1 MNKKLFLKVKDL
13 CKDTGVS
20 EKCLKAITEKMGGSI
35 EDDSTDEEAIET
47 TANLIAE
54 VAKETQ
60 SEATRWAN
68 KKPNKSKE
76 EEEEEEGGNK
86 KPNSKTKP
94 EKEEEEEEGGNKKP
108 NSKTKPEK
116 EEEDETA
123 KEIAEL
129 KKKVADM
136 EAERSKGERSAAIAN
151 AMATHNIP
159 AKFRDRLAKS
169 ISDED
174 DIEETVKSMK
184 QDFITD
190 GLMTD
195 DSEGS
200 KGASEKQVDEAADG
214 LLESI
219 TVK

>member
-68 KKPNKSKE
+68 KKSNKSKE

-86 KPNSKTKP
+86 KPH
-94 EKEEEEEEGGNKKP
+94 
-108 NSKTKPEK
+108 SKTKPEK

-136 EAERSKGERSAAIAN
+136 EAERSKGERSAAIAK

>member
-47 TANLIAE
+47 TANLIAD

-60 SEATRWAN
+60 SEATRWAS
-68 KKPNKSKE
+68 KK
-76 EEEEEEGGNK
+76 G
-86 KPNSKTKP
+86 SKT
-94 EKEEEEEEGGNKKP
+94 E
-108 NSKTKPEK
+108 
-116 EEEDETA
+116 EEEDEEGQKKPKKKNESEEEDEKNDPQS

-129 KKKVADM
+129 KKQL
-136 EAERSKGERSAAIAN
+136 AEMKAAQSKGEREAAIAK
-151 AMATHNIP
+151 AMKDHNIP

-169 ISDED
+169 ISDEED
-174 DIEETVKSMK
+174 VDTAVAAMK
-184 QDFITD
+184 QDFITE

-200 KGASEKQVDEAADG
+200 KGASEKQVDEAADS

>member
-47 TANLIAE
+47 TANLIAD

-68 KKPNKSKE
+68 KKPNKSK
-76 EEEEEEGGNK
+76 
-86 KPNSKTKP
+86 
-94 EKEEEEEEGGNKKP
+94 EEEEEGGNKKP

-136 EAERSKGERSAAIAN
+136 EAERSKGERSAAIAK

>member
-1 MNKKLFLKVKDL
+1 
-13 CKDTGVS
+13 
-20 EKCLKAITEKMGGSI
+20 
-35 EDDSTDEEAIET
+35 
-47 TANLIAE
+47 
-54 VAKETQ
+54 
-60 SEATRWAN
+60 
-68 KKPNKSKE
+68 
-76 EEEEEEGGNK
+76 
-86 KPNSKTKP
+86 
-94 EKEEEEEEGGNKKP
+94 
-108 NSKTKPEK
+108 
-116 EEEDETA
+116 
-123 KEIAEL
+123 
-129 KKKVADM
+129 M
-136 EAERSKGERSAAIAN
+136 EAERSKGERSAAIAK

>member
-1 MNKKLFLKVKDL
+1 MNKRLFLKVKDL

-94 EKEEEEEEGGNKKP
+94 EKEEE
-108 NSKTKPEK
+108 
-116 EEEDETA
+116 DETA

-136 EAERSKGERSAAIAN
+136 EAERSKGERSAAIAK

>member
-94 EKEEEEEEGGNKKP
+94 EKEEE
-108 NSKTKPEK
+108 
-116 EEEDETA
+116 DETA

-136 EAERSKGERSAAIAN
+136 EAERSKGERSAAIAK

-174 DIEETVKSMK
+174 DIEEAVKSMK

>member
-68 KKPNKSKE
+68 KKGSKT
-76 EEEEEEGGNK
+76 EEEEEEGKK
-86 KPNSKTKP
+86 KPKP
-94 EKEEEEEEGGNKKP
+94 KKESEEEEEKNDP
-108 NSKTKPEK
+108 QS
-116 EEEDETA
+116 

-129 KKKVADM
+129 KKQLEEMKA
-136 EAERSKGERSAAIAN
+136 AQSKGERDAAIAK
-151 AMATHNIP
+151 AMKDHNIP

-169 ISDED
+169 ISDEED
-174 DIEETVKSMK
+174 VDTAVAAMK
-184 QDFITD
+184 QDFITE

-200 KGASEKQVDEAADG
+200 KGASEKQVDEAADD

>member
-20 EKCLKAITEKMGGSI
+20 EKYLKAITEKMGGSI

-94 EKEEEEEEGGNKKP
+94 EKEEE
-108 NSKTKPEK
+108 
-116 EEEDETA
+116 DETA

-136 EAERSKGERSAAIAN
+136 EAERSKGERSAAIAK

-200 KGASEKQVDEAADG
+200 MGASEKQVDEAADG

>member
-76 EEEEEEGGNK
+76 EEEEEEG
-86 KPNSKTKP
+86 
-94 EKEEEEEEGGNKKP
+94 EKP

-136 EAERSKGERSAAIAN
+136 EAERSKGERSAAIAK

-200 KGASEKQVDEAADG
+200 KGASEKQVDEAANG

>member
-47 TANLIAE
+47 TANLIAD

-68 KKPNKSKE
+68 KKPNKSKDE
-76 EEEEEEGGNK
+76 EEEEDEEGKK
-86 KPNSKTKP
+86 KPKTTKTKP
-94 EKEEEEEEGGNKKP
+94 EDEEEE
-108 NSKTKPEK
+108 
-116 EEEDETA
+116 DATA

-129 KKKVADM
+129 KKELADM
-136 EAERSKGERSAAIAN
+136 KAERSKGEHSAAIAK

-174 DIEETVKSMK
+174 DIEEAVKSMK
-184 QDFITD
+184 QDFITG

>member
-94 EKEEEEEEGGNKKP
+94 EKEEEE
-108 NSKTKPEK
+108 
-116 EEEDETA
+116 DETA

-136 EAERSKGERSAAIAN
+136 EAERSKGERSAAIAK

>member
-20 EKCLKAITEKMGGSI
+20 EKCLKAITEKMGGSM

-94 EKEEEEEEGGNKKP
+94 EKEEE
-108 NSKTKPEK
+108 
-116 EEEDETA
+116 DETA

-136 EAERSKGERSAAIAN
+136 EAERSKGERSAAIAK

-174 DIEETVKSMK
+174 DIEEAVKSMK

>member
-68 KKPNKSKE
+68 KKPNKS
-76 EEEEEEGGNK
+76 
-86 KPNSKTKP
+86 
-94 EKEEEEEEGGNKKP
+94 EEEEEEGGNKKP

-136 EAERSKGERSAAIAN
+136 EAERSKGERSAAIAK

>member
-68 KKPNKSKE
+68 KKGSKT
-76 EEEEEEGGNK
+76 EEEEEEGKRKPKPK
-86 KPNSKTKP
+86 KES
-94 EKEEEEEEGGNKKP
+94 EEEEEKNDP
-108 NSKTKPEK
+108 QS
-116 EEEDETA
+116 

-129 KKKVADM
+129 KKQLEEMKA
-136 EAERSKGERSAAIAN
+136 AQSKGERDAAIAK
-151 AMATHNIP
+151 AMKDHNIP

-169 ISDED
+169 ISDEED
-174 DIEETVKSMK
+174 VDTAVAAMK
-184 QDFITD
+184 QDFITE

-200 KGASEKQVDEAADG
+200 KGASEKQVDEAADD

>member
-68 KKPNKSKE
+68 KKPNKSE
-76 EEEEEEGGNK
+76 E
-86 KPNSKTKP
+86 
-94 EKEEEEEEGGNKKP
+94 EEEEEEGGNKKP

-136 EAERSKGERSAAIAN
+136 EAERSKGERSAAIAK

>member
-35 EDDSTDEEAIET
+35 EDDSADEEAIET

-94 EKEEEEEEGGNKKP
+94 EKEEE
-108 NSKTKPEK
+108 
-116 EEEDETA
+116 DETA

-136 EAERSKGERSAAIAN
+136 EAERSKGERSAAIAK

>member
-13 CKDTGVS
+13 SKDTGVS

-68 KKPNKSKE
+68 KKGSKTD
-76 EEEEEEGGNK
+76 EEEEEEGKK
-86 KPNSKTKP
+86 KPKP
-94 EKEEEEEEGGNKKP
+94 KKESEEEEKNDP
-108 NSKTKPEK
+108 QS
-116 EEEDETA
+116 

-129 KKKVADM
+129 KKQLEEMKA
-136 EAERSKGERSAAIAN
+136 AQSKGERDAAIAK
-151 AMATHNIP
+151 AMKDHNIP

-169 ISDED
+169 ISD
-174 DIEETVKSMK
+174 
-184 QDFITD
+184 
-190 GLMTD
+190 
-195 DSEGS
+195 
-200 KGASEKQVDEAADG
+200 
-214 LLESI
+214 
-219 TVK
+219 

>member
-47 TANLIAE
+47 TANLIAD

-60 SEATRWAN
+60 SEATRWAS
-68 KKPNKSKE
+68 KK
-76 EEEEEEGGNK
+76 G
-86 KPNSKTKP
+86 SKT
-94 EKEEEEEEGGNKKP
+94 E
-108 NSKTKPEK
+108 
-116 EEEDETA
+116 EEEDEEGKKKPKKKNESEEEDEKNDPQS

-129 KKKVADM
+129 KKQL
-136 EAERSKGERSAAIAN
+136 AEMKAAQSKGEREAAIAK
-151 AMATHNIP
+151 AMKDHNIP

-169 ISDED
+169 ISDEED
-174 DIEETVKSMK
+174 VDTAVATMK
-184 QDFITD
+184 QDFITE

-200 KGASEKQVDEAADG
+200 KGASEKQVDEAADS

>member
-13 CKDTGVS
+13 CTDTGVS

-94 EKEEEEEEGGNKKP
+94 EKEEE
-108 NSKTKPEK
+108 
-116 EEEDETA
+116 DETA

-136 EAERSKGERSAAIAN
+136 EAERSKGERSAAIAK

>member
-47 TANLIAE
+47 IANLIAE

-76 EEEEEEGGNK
+76 
-86 KPNSKTKP
+86 
-94 EKEEEEEEGGNKKP
+94 EEEEEEGGNKKP

-136 EAERSKGERSAAIAN
+136 EAERSKGERSAAIAK

>member
-76 EEEEEEGGNK
+76 EEEE
-86 KPNSKTKP
+86 
-94 EKEEEEEEGGNKKP
+94 GGNKKP

-136 EAERSKGERSAAIAN
+136 EAERSKGERSAAIAK

>member
-47 TANLIAE
+47 AANLIAE

-76 EEEEEEGGNK
+76 
-86 KPNSKTKP
+86 
-94 EKEEEEEEGGNKKP
+94 EEEEEEGGNKKP

-136 EAERSKGERSAAIAN
+136 EAERSKGERSAAIAK

>member
-47 TANLIAE
+47 TANLIAD

-76 EEEEEEGGNK
+76 
-86 KPNSKTKP
+86 
-94 EKEEEEEEGGNKKP
+94 EEEEEEGGNKKP

-136 EAERSKGERSAAIAN
+136 EAERSKGERSAAIAK

>member
-86 KPNSKTKP
+86 KPNS
-94 EKEEEEEEGGNKKP
+94 E
-108 NSKTKPEK
+108 TKPEK

-136 EAERSKGERSAAIAN
+136 EAERSKGERSAAIAK
-151 AMATHNIP
+151 AMAAHNIP

>member
-76 EEEEEEGGNK
+76 EEEEED
-86 KPNSKTKP
+86 
-94 EKEEEEEEGGNKKP
+94 EEGKKKNKSTKA
-108 NSKTKPEK
+108 KTEQ
-116 EEEDETA
+116 EEEDKTA
-123 KEIAEL
+123 KKIADLEKEL
-129 KKKVADM
+129 ADM
-136 EAERSKGERSAAIAN
+136 KAERSKGERSAAIAK

-159 AKFRDRLAKS
+159 TKFRDRLAKS

-174 DIEETVKSMK
+174 DIEEAVKSMK

>member
-47 TANLIAE
+47 TANLIAD

-86 KPNSKTKP
+86 KPNS
-94 EKEEEEEEGGNKKP
+94 E
-108 NSKTKPEK
+108 TKPEK

-136 EAERSKGERSAAIAN
+136 EAERSKGERSAAIAK

>member
-76 EEEEEEGGNK
+76 EEEEEEG
-86 KPNSKTKP
+86 
-94 EKEEEEEEGGNKKP
+94 ENKKP

-136 EAERSKGERSAAIAN
+136 EAERSKGERSAAIAK

>member
-76 EEEEEEGGNK
+76 EEEE
-86 KPNSKTKP
+86 
-94 EKEEEEEEGGNKKP
+94 GGNKKP

-136 EAERSKGERSAAIAN
+136 EAERSKGERSAAIAK

-200 KGASEKQVDEAADG
+200 KGASEKQVDEAANG

>member
-20 EKCLKAITEKMGGSI
+20 EKYLKAITEKMGGSI

-94 EKEEEEEEGGNKKP
+94 EKEEE
-108 NSKTKPEK
+108 
-116 EEEDETA
+116 DETA

-136 EAERSKGERSAAIAN
+136 EAERSKGERSAAIAK

>member
-94 EKEEEEEEGGNKKP
+94 EKEEE
-108 NSKTKPEK
+108 
-116 EEEDETA
+116 DETA

-136 EAERSKGERSAAIAN
+136 EAERSKGERSAAIAK

-200 KGASEKQVDEAADG
+200 KGASEKQVDEAADC

>member
-20 EKCLKAITEKMGGSI
+20 EKYLKAITEKMGGSV

-47 TANLIAE
+47 TANLIADI
-54 VAKETQ
+54 AKETQ

-68 KKPNKSKE
+68 KKTPKTE
-76 EEEEEEGGNK
+76 E
-86 KPNSKTKP
+86 
-94 EKEEEEEEGGNKKP
+94 EKEE
-108 NSKTKPEK
+108 KTGSEEK
-116 EEEDETA
+116 EEKKDDPNA
-123 KEIAEL
+123 KKIADLEKEL
-129 KKKVADM
+129 
-136 EAERSKGERSAAIAN
+136 AEMKAAQSKGARTAAIAT
-151 AMATHNIP
+151 AMEKHKIP

-169 ISDED
+169 ISDEE
-174 DIEETVKSMK
+174 DIDAAVAAMK

-195 DSEGS
+195 ETEGS
-200 KGASEKQVDEAADG
+200 KGASEKQVDEAADN

>member
-94 EKEEEEEEGGNKKP
+94 EKEEE
-108 NSKTKPEK
+108 
-116 EEEDETA
+116 DETA

-136 EAERSKGERSAAIAN
+136 EAERSKGERSAAIAK

>member
-35 EDDSTDEEAIET
+35 EDDSTDEKAIET

-68 KKPNKSKE
+68 KKGSKTE
-76 EEEEEEGGNK
+76 EEEEEEGKK
-86 KPNSKTKP
+86 KPKP
-94 EKEEEEEEGGNKKP
+94 KKESEEEEKNDP
-108 NSKTKPEK
+108 QS
-116 EEEDETA
+116 

-129 KKKVADM
+129 KKQLEEMKA
-136 EAERSKGERSAAIAN
+136 AQSKGERDAAIAK
-151 AMATHNIP
+151 AMKDHNIP

-169 ISDED
+169 ISDEED
-174 DIEETVKSMK
+174 VDSAVAAMK
-184 QDFITD
+184 QDFITE

-195 DSEGS
+195 DPEGS
-200 KGASEKQVDEAADG
+200 KGASEKQVDEAADD

>member
-68 KKPNKSKE
+68 KKGSKT
-76 EEEEEEGGNK
+76 EEEEEEGKK
-86 KPNSKTKP
+86 KPKP
-94 EKEEEEEEGGNKKP
+94 KKESEEEEEKNDP
-108 NSKTKPEK
+108 QS
-116 EEEDETA
+116 

-129 KKKVADM
+129 KKQLEEMKA
-136 EAERSKGERSAAIAN
+136 AQSKGERDAAIAK
-151 AMATHNIP
+151 AMKDHNIP

-169 ISDED
+169 ISDEED
-174 DIEETVKSMK
+174 VDTAVAAMK
-184 QDFITD
+184 QDFITE

-200 KGASEKQVDEAADG
+200 KGASEKQVDEAADN

>member
-68 KKPNKSKE
+68 KKGSKT
-76 EEEEEEGGNK
+76 EEEEEEGKK
-86 KPNSKTKP
+86 KPKP
-94 EKEEEEEEGGNKKP
+94 KKESEEEEEKNDP
-108 NSKTKPEK
+108 QS
-116 EEEDETA
+116 

-129 KKKVADM
+129 KKQLEEMKA
-136 EAERSKGERSAAIAN
+136 AQSKGERDAALAK
-151 AMATHNIP
+151 AMKDHNIP

-169 ISDED
+169 ISDEED
-174 DIEETVKSMK
+174 VDTAVAAMK
-184 QDFITD
+184 QDFITE

-200 KGASEKQVDEAADG
+200 KGASEKQVDEAADD

>member
-94 EKEEEEEEGGNKKP
+94 EKEEE
-108 NSKTKPEK
+108 
-116 EEEDETA
+116 DETA
-123 KEIAEL
+123 KEIAGL

-136 EAERSKGERSAAIAN
+136 EAERSKGERSAAIAK